1 MKNNLKKENTNII
14 NNNFNISI
22 NELNKMLQKAVN
34 NHNNVG
40 IDDFEG
46 LSPEIMYNLL
56 YGEYDNNN
64 IIKINPEKHLPND
77 IPIIKLII
85 YFLNRINDSKELKL
99 TKIGNIPPIIVK
111 DIYNEKILSD
121 YIIESGITKL
131 TKETDVYFIMFMK
144 FICEISGLTK
154 KKNNKLYLT
163 KKAEKVINSHEIFEI
178 IFSSAF
184 KKYNW
189 ACFDAFENTMIGQFG
204 NNFSLFLLSKYRNEW
219 KDNYFFAK
227 LYFKA
232 FPDLLDRI
240 DKNSSFQ
247 CYNIRTFERLL
258 KYFGFIEFKDKKWN
272 EGKIKTTDIF
282 EKYIKIGLYCT

>member
-1 MKNNLKKENTNII
+1 MNNNIKKEITEIL
-14 NNNFNISI
+14 NNNPNISI
-22 NELNKMLQKAVN
+22 NELNKMLHNIVN
-34 NHNNVG
+34 NQNNVG

-56 YGEYDNNN
+56 YGEYGNN
-64 IIKINPEKHLPND
+64 IIKINPEMHLPND

-99 TKIGNIPPIIVK
+99 TKTGNIPPIIVK

-121 YIIESGITKL
+121 YLIESGITKL

-144 FICEISGLTK
+144 FISEISGLTK

-163 KKAEKVINSHEIFEI
+163 KKAEKVINSHELFEI

-184 KKYNW
+184 NKYNW

-204 NNFSLFLLSKYRNEW
+204 NNFTLFLLSKYRNEW

-232 FPDLLDRI
+232 FPDLLNRK
-240 DKNSSFQ
+240 DKNSSYQ

-258 KYFGFIEFKDKKWN
+258 GYFGFIEYKDKKWN
-272 EGKIKTTDIF
+272 EGKIKTTDIY